1 LRRGRDAGDGM
12 PVQRSKRRRFGC
24 VIAAAV
30 VFAAPAFAKP
40 EDKAKPSS
48 SVTATPV
55 KPAAK
60 ATETSAK
67 PAKKKSGAAKAVA
80 RKPAVPLPRAR
91 PLLVASAVPMV
102 PAKATLSPTAILSTT
117 SFSPITPAAAA
128 TLNPGSA
135 DAPAYAPPARRAS
148 LPIAPLGVAESTA
161 TPAADVA
168 LVKQALDLVRR
179 GKTEAA
185 TDIEKTIS
193 DPLARKLVEWTVLRS
208 EENDA
213 GFDRLAA
220 FSAENPSWPS
230 AITIRKRAESALW
243 DEKRAA
249 GTVRSFF
256 ASSRPLTAKGKFA
269 LARALLAQGD
279 TPAAAQLVR
288 QAWRED
294 TCSAAVERAVIET
307 FGDML
312 THADHKA
319 RMDRRFYDDD
329 PDAGMRMAQLLGG
342 ADLLIGRARK
352 AVVEKSS
359 NARALLDAVP
369 ESARGDAGY
378 LFHKAQWLRRED
390 RPIEAA
396 RLLQAAPRSASQQHN
411 LDEWWVERRLVA
423 RKLLDI
429 GENQAAYVVARDAL
443 PPTKENLR
451 AEHEFTAGWIALRFA
466 DNPKAAYQHFAR
478 VGDGTSN
485 PITLARGEYWQGRAA
500 EALGRNSEART
511 HYQAAA
517 QHSTAYYGQI
527 ARARLGIGE
536 LALRRAPDMGHRPAL
551 MNLEVVRAVHILYQV
566 DARDLVVPFVSDLAE
581 NAMDVGAL
589 VVVAEIARRYD
600 DARAML
606 LIGKGALRRGIALDS
621 YAFPT
626 NGIPD
631 FRIVGPAVDKSVV
644 YAIARQE
651 SAFNPRAVS
660 SANALGLMQVLPG
673 TGRQIAKKF
682 GFAFDRN
689 RMLSD
694 AAYNAQMG
702 AAELGDV
709 LESYRGSYIL
719 SFVAYN
725 AGRGRVKQWIE
736 KYGDPR
742 NPDVDPI
749 DWVER
754 IPFSETRN
762 YVQRVIENMQVY
774 RAQLGHGSRLMIE
787 ADLRRGAATN

>member
-1 LRRGRDAGDGM
+1 MLF
-12 PVQRSKRRRFGC
+12 QRSQRRLFGYA
-24 VIAAAV
+24 IATAV
-30 VFAAPAFAKP
+30 AFAAPAFAKP
-40 EDKAKPSS
+40 EEKAKPASPAAAKPEDKAKSAKP
-48 SVTATPV
+48 AKAA

-60 ATETSAK
+60 ASHAAR
-67 PAKKKSGAAKAVA
+67 PAKKAASSKVVAGKS
-80 RKPAVPLPRAR
+80 AVPLPRAR

-102 PAKATLSPTAILSTT
+102 PAKATLSPIAILPTT
-117 SFSPITPAAAA
+117 SFLPITPAAAA
-128 TLNPGSA
+128 TLNPAPA
-135 DAPAYAPPARRAS
+135 DAPVYTPPVRTAA
-148 LPIAPLGVAESTA
+148 LPVAPLARAESSA
-161 TPAADVA
+161 TSAADAA
-168 LVKQALDLVRR
+168 LVKQALDLVHR
-179 GKTEAA
+179 GRTGEATA
-185 TDIEKTIS
+185 VEKTIS
-193 DPLARKLVEWTVLRS
+193 DPLARKLVEWTILRS
-208 EENDA
+208 DENDG

-230 AITIRKRAESALW
+230 AVTIRKRAESALW
-243 DEKRAA
+243 DEKRSAE
-249 GTVRSFF
+249 TVRNFF
-256 ASSRPLTAKGKFA
+256 ASSKPTTAKGKFA
-269 LARALLAQGD
+269 LARALLSQGN

-294 TCSAAVERAVIET
+294 LCSAAVERAVMET

-312 THADHKA
+312 TRADHKA

-342 ADLLIGRARK
+342 TDLLIGRARK
-352 AVVEKSS
+352 AVVEKAS

-369 ESARGDAGY
+369 ESARSDAGY

-390 RPIEAA
+390 KPIEAA

-411 LDEWWVERRLVA
+411 LDEWWIERRLVA

-429 GENQAAYVVARDAL
+429 GEEQAAYVVARDAL

-466 DNPKAAYQHFAR
+466 NNPKAAYQHFAR
-478 VGDGTSN
+478 VGEGITN

-500 EALGRNSEART
+500 EAAGNQSAAHA

-517 QHSTAYYGQI
+517 HYPTAYYGQL
-527 ARARLGIGE
+527 ARARLGLGE
-536 LALRRAPDMGHRPAL
+536 LALRRPPEPANRSAL
-551 MNLEVVRAVHILYQV
+551 MNLEVVRAVQLLYAA
-566 DARDLVVPFVSDLAE
+566 DARDLVIPFVSDLADK
-581 NAMDVGAL
+581 APDTGAL
-589 VVVAEIARRYD
+589 VIVAEIARKND

-606 LIGKGALRRGIALDS
+606 LIGKAALNRGYAFDV

-626 NGIPD
+626 NGIPH
-631 FRIVGPAVDKSVV
+631 FRMVGPAVDKSVV

-660 SANALGLMQVLPG
+660 SAKALGLMQVLPG
-673 TGRQIAKKF
+673 TGKQIAKKF

-689 RMLSD
+689 RMLTD

-709 LESYRGSYIL
+709 LESYRGSYVL

-742 NPDVDPI
+742 DPNVDPI

-762 YVQRVIENMQVY
+762 YVQRVLENMQVY
-774 RAQLGHGSRLMIE
+774 RAQLGIGSRLMIE
-787 ADLRRGAATN
+787 ADLRRGAAN

>member
-1 LRRGRDAGDGM
+1 
-12 PVQRSKRRRFGC
+12 
-24 VIAAAV
+24 
-30 VFAAPAFAKP
+30 
-40 EDKAKPSS
+40 
-48 SVTATPV
+48 
-55 KPAAK
+55 
-60 ATETSAK
+60 
-67 PAKKKSGAAKAVA
+67 
-80 RKPAVPLPRAR
+80 
-91 PLLVASAVPMV
+91 
-102 PAKATLSPTAILSTT
+102 LSPIPILPTT
-117 SFSPITPAAAA
+117 SFAPIAPAAAA
-128 TLNPGSA
+128 TLNPGPTE
-135 DAPAYAPPARRAS
+135 APVYTPPARRAS
-148 LPIAPLGVAESTA
+148 LPVAPLAAAESSA

-179 GKTEAA
+179 GRTGEA
-185 TDIEKTIS
+185 TTIEQTIS
-193 DPLARKLVEWTVLRS
+193 DPLARKLVEWTIVRS

-213 GFDRLAA
+213 GFARLAA
-220 FSAENPSWPS
+220 FSAENPSWPN
-230 AITIRKRAESALW
+230 AIMIRKRTESALW
-243 DEKRAA
+243 DEKRSAE
-249 GTVRSFF
+249 TVRNFF
-256 ASSRPLTAKGKFA
+256 ASGSKPMTAKGKFA

-279 TPAAAQLVR
+279 ASSAAQLVR

-294 TCSAAVERAVIET
+294 ICSAAVERAVMET
-307 FGDML
+307 FGEVL
-312 THADHKA
+312 TRADHKA

-342 ADLLIGRARK
+342 TDLLIGRARK
-352 AVVEKSS
+352 AVSDKAS

-390 RPIEAA
+390 KPIEAA

-411 LDEWWVERRLVA
+411 LEEWWTERRLVA

-429 GENQAAYVVARDAL
+429 DEAQAAYVVARDAL
-443 PPTKENLR
+443 PPTKDNPR
-451 AEHEFTAGWIALRFA
+451 AEHEFTAGWIALRFTN
-466 DNPKAAYQHFAR
+466 NPQAAYQHFAR
-478 VGDGTSN
+478 VGHDTAN
-485 PITLARGEYWQGRAA
+485 PITIARGEYWQGRAL
-500 EALGRNSEART
+500 EAMGRTGEARR
-511 HYQAAA
+511 HYEAAA
-517 QHSTAYYGQI
+517 QHTTAYYGQI
-527 ARARLGIGE
+527 ARARLGLAE
-536 LALRRAPDMGHRPAL
+536 LPLRRPPELHNRAAL
-551 MNLEVVRAVHILYQV
+551 MNLEVVRAVQLLYAV

-581 NAMDVGAL
+581 NALDIGAL
-589 VVVAEIARRYD
+589 VIVAEVARKYD

-606 LIGKGALRRGIALDS
+606 LIGKGALRRGFALEA

-660 SANALGLMQVLPG
+660 HANALGLMQVLPG
-673 TGRQIAKKF
+673 TGKQIAKKF

-694 AAYNAQMG
+694 PAYNAQMG

-742 NPDVDPI
+742 SPSVDPI

-762 YVQRVIENMQVY
+762 YVQRVLENMQVY
-774 RAQLGHGSRLMIE
+774 RAQLTHGRLMIE